1 MHNAVYAVRFVAL
14 LAVAAPLGALA
25 ADLNLE
31 FVDGPA
37 APSTLFVAL
46 YDSADAY
53 AGQRMFQAKTMSMSA
68 GTSRL
73 SFTGLAPG
81 RYALR
86 AFADENGNGK
96 LDVNLMGMPIERYG
110 FLNDAK
116 GSFGPPTFD
125 AASLVLDGDVNALI
139 HLH

>member
-1 MHNAVYAVRFVAL
+1 MHRTVHALRFAAL
-14 LAVAAPLGALA
+14 LALTAPLGALA
-25 ADLNLE
+25 ADLNLD

-37 APSTLFVAL
+37 TPSTLFVAL
-46 YDSADAY
+46 YDSAGGY
-53 AGQRMFQAKTMSMSA
+53 ASNRTFQAKTASMPA
-68 GTSRL
+68 GTVRL
-73 SFTGLAPG
+73 SFTDLAPG

-96 LDVNLMGMPIERYG
+96 LDVNLMGMPTERYG

-116 GSFGPPTFD
+116 GNFGPPEFD
-125 AASLVLDGDVNALI
+125 AASIVLDGDVNALI

>member
-1 MHNAVYAVRFVAL
+1 MHALRFVAL

-37 APSTLFVAL
+37 TLSRFFVAL

-53 AGQRMFQAKTMSMSA
+53 SSQRMFKAKTMSMPA
-68 GTSRL
+68 GTVRV

-81 RYALR
+81 RYASR
-86 AFADENGNGK
+86 AFADENCCNSWHRP
-96 LDVNLMGMPIERYG
+96 V
-110 FLNDAK
+110 
-116 GSFGPPTFD
+116 PPRF
-125 AASLVLDGDVNALI
+125 
-139 HLH
+139 